1 MNHPAAAGCLAM
13 LLVSCSAL
21 PESPYE
27 VAWIVQIG
35 SSEDDESHSVAVCP
49 SGNVYVSGSTRGDL
63 GGADGGGWDAFL
75 SKFDADGNEL
85 WTTQTGR
92 SGSDHS
98 HSVAVDASGNV
109 YISGYTAAYLPPNVR
124 ESHAFLGKF
133 DSAGNEVWTKQ
144 TGTSDIDGSRAVAVD
159 TSGNIYISGWIRRD
173 LGELNAGDTDAFLTK
188 FDGNGNEVWT
198 TRIGTNC
205 GDAGVGVATD
215 KAGNV
220 YVTGS
225 TEGDLGGTN
234 AGKSDA
240 FLSKLDPSGD
250 EVWTRQIGTSTHE
263 QSKSVAVDASDNVY
277 ISGWTYGD
285 LGGPGEGPCDVFLAK
300 FGSDGNELWTTQIG
314 TVRNDRS
321 ASVAVDA
328 AGNVYISGWTEG
340 DFRGPNAGHDGGGCD
355 AFLSKFGPDGN
366 EVWTTQVGTH
376 PGEASNAVAVDT
388 AGNVYI
394 SGWTYGHFGG
404 PNAGHADAF
413 LAKFVPSS
421 AE

>member
-1 MNHPAAAGCLAM
+1 
-13 LLVSCSAL
+13 
-21 PESPYE
+21 
-27 VAWIVQIG
+27 
-35 SSEDDESHSVAVCP
+35 
-49 SGNVYVSGSTRGDL
+49 
-63 GGADGGGWDAFL
+63 
-75 SKFDADGNEL
+75 
-85 WTTQTGR
+85 
-92 SGSDHS
+92 
-98 HSVAVDASGNV
+98 
-109 YISGYTAAYLPPNVR
+109 
-124 ESHAFLGKF
+124 
-133 DSAGNEVWTKQ
+133 
-144 TGTSDIDGSRAVAVD
+144 
-159 TSGNIYISGWIRRD
+159 
-173 LGELNAGDTDAFLTK
+173 LNAGDTDAFLTK

-328 AGNVYISGWTEG
+328 AGNVYISG
-340 DFRGPNAGHDGGGCD
+340 GPRVT
-355 AFLSKFGPDGN
+355 S
-366 EVWTTQVGTH
+366 VGLT
-376 PGEASNAVAVDT
+376 PAMT
-388 AGNVYI
+388 AG
-394 SGWTYGHFGG
+394 
-404 PNAGHADAF
+404 AAM
-413 LAKFVPSS
+413 PS
-421 AE
+421 